1 MAYLKCTLV
10 GMLTGI
16 AAVVGLQIVGVF
28 LAFQGIAATGAG
40 GLGAVSVGV
49 SPIVVLVW
57 LIGFG
62 LGFVVMWRRQRHAL
76 HPSR

>member
-1 MAYLKCTLV
+1 VAYLQCTLV

-16 AAVVGLQIVGVF
+16 AAVVAFSIVGSF

-40 GLGAVSVGV
+40 GIGAVSVGI
-49 SPIVVLVW
+49 SPIVLLVW

-62 LGFVVMWRRQRHAL
+62 HSFFVMWRRQRHAL